1 MANIR
6 RARGESGRRR
16 HVAQN
21 LSAKAI
27 ASALALSAPLTA
39 GAPLRQALPRSH
51 AALAALAAL
60 AGGAST
66 SISSSMAKLFV
77 ATPA

>member
-6 RARGESGRRR
+6 RTRGESGRRR

-51 AALAALAAL
+51 AALAA
-60 AGGAST
+60 
-66 SISSSMAKLFV
+66 
-77 ATPA
+77 